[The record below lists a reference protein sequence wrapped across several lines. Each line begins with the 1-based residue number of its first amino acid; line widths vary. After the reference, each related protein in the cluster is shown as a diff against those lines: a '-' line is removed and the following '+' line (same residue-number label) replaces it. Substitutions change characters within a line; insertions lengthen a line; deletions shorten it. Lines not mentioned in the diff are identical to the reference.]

1 MKRLATI
8 TLIAGL
14 LTVACSMHAK
24 GGGYLEYV
32 NPNIGVTH
40 SRWFFYTPAAVP
52 FGMAKLGPSTDGTYG
67 NKNGWEAVGYQD
79 DHRSIDGF
87 PCLHEFQIGG
97 IALMPVTGDVKI
109 VPGRLEKP
117 DEGFRSRFD
126 KSSELSKPGY
136 YRVRLTDYDVN
147 VELTAT
153 KRVGFQRFTFGK
165 ASKAHVLFNIG
176 GREGESGPIVDAEVR
191 KTAPHFI
198 EGYVITKPEY
208 VRIYQ
213 SDAVVPMY
221 FCAWVSDEPQSTS
234 VFLQGGSIRQASEI
248 KGPGAVMSLDYD
260 VHKGQG
266 IVVKVGLSYTS
277 IENARK
283 NLEAEAVG
291 LDFDAARAKAQQT
304 WNDMLGRLGVTDKSV
319 ANKTKFYTG
328 LYHALLGRGLASDVS
343 GAYPKN
349 DGSVGQI
356 PLGDDGRPEYNH
368 YNTDAMWG
376 AYWNLTPLWALAY
389 PEYYNDFINSQ
400 LLVYHDAGWLGDGI
414 AASRYVSGVGTN
426 MMPIVFAGAYN
437 SGIRGYDVDEAYR
450 AAWKNELCS
459 DDRPDGAGKIDV
471 VAFARLGYVPFNQN
485 TNAVTRLVSAQFCGS
500 HTMEYC
506 FSAYAMAQWAKA
518 LGREAD
524 YKRFIELS
532 NGWTKLFDDS
542 LKRIHPRDLDGR
554 FIDNFKVLEPWRGF
568 QEGNAT
574 QYTFF
579 VSQNPRLL
587 VSKMGGESFNMLLD
601 SIFAGSEKNAFCG
614 GKSVD
619 AFSGVTA
626 QYNHGNQP
634 CLQMSWLFNFS
645 GKPWLTQKWTRAICD
660 GFYGL
665 DGEHG
670 YGYAQDEDQGQMG
683 AWYVLASMGLFD
695 VQGGTPVRPTYQIGS
710 PMFTEVKVK
719 LSPVNA
725 TGKELVIRTVKKG
738 KNPCYVQSATFN
750 GKALNQCWL
759 YRDEIYKGG
768 VLEFVMSD
776 KPNTTWGTVNTPDC
790 PQ

>member
-1 MKRLATI
+1 MKK
-8 TLIAGL
+8 L
-14 LTVACSMHAK
+14 LTFVFALAAVCCVQAK
-24 GGGYLEYV
+24 GKGYLDYV

-67 NKNGWEAVGYQD
+67 NKYGWEAVGYQD

-97 IALMPVTGDVKI
+97 IALMPVTGEVKT
-109 VPGRLEKP
+109 VPGSLDKP
-117 DEGFRSRFD
+117 GKGWRGVMDKPSEYSR
-126 KSSELSKPGY
+126 PGY
-136 YRVRLTDYDVN
+136 YKVRLANYNAT

-165 ASKAHVLFNIG
+165 ASKAHVLLNIG
-176 GREGESGPIVDAEVR
+176 GRQGESGPVLDAQVR
-191 KTAPHFI
+191 KTAPNYI

-208 VRIYQ
+208 VKNCQ
-213 SDAVVPMY
+213 PDAVLPMY

-234 VFLQGGSIRQASEI
+234 VFLQGGDIRQASEI
-248 KGPGAVMSLDYD
+248 KGAGAVMSLDYD
-260 VHKGQG
+260 VRKGQS
-266 IVVKVGLSYTS
+266 IVVKIGLSYTS
-277 IENARK
+277 IDNARK
-283 NLEAEAVG
+283 NLEAEAANLG
-291 LDFDAARAKAQQT
+291 FDEARTNAQQA
-304 WNDMLGRLGVTDKSV
+304 WNNMLGRISITDKSI

-349 DGSVGQI
+349 DGTVGQI
-356 PLGDDGRPEYNH
+356 PLGTDGKPKYNH

-426 MMPIVFAGAYN
+426 MMPIIFAGAYN
-437 SGIRGYDVDEAYR
+437 SGIRGYDVEEAYR
-450 AAWKNELCS
+450 AAWKSEMCS
-459 DDRPDGAGKIDV
+459 DGRPSGAGKLDV
-471 VAFARLGYVPFNQN
+471 AAFVRQGYAAYTPSENVIKRLIG
-485 TNAVTRLVSAQFCGS
+485 AQFGSS
-500 HTMEYC
+500 HTMEYS

-518 LGREAD
+518 LGKDAD
-524 YKRFIELS
+524 YKRFMELS

-542 LKRIHPRDLDGR
+542 VKRIHPRDIDGN
-554 FIDNFKVLEPWRGF
+554 FIDNFKPLEPWRGF

-579 VSQNPRLL
+579 VPQNPRLL
-587 VSKMGGESFNMLLD
+587 VSKMGGEEFNTILD
-601 SIFAGSEKNAFCG
+601 SIFIGSEPNAFCG
-614 GKSVD
+614 GKSAD

-695 VQGGTPVRPTYQIGS
+695 VQGGSPVRPTYQIGS
-710 PMFTEVKVK
+710 PMFSEVKVK

-725 TGKELVIRTVKKG
+725 TGEELVIRTVKKG
-738 KNPCYVQSATFN
+738 KANCYVQSATFN
-750 GKALNQCWL
+750 GKPLEQCWL

-768 VLEFVMSD
+768 VLEFVMGD
-776 KPNTTWGTVNTPDC
+776 KPNTSWGIANTPDC